1 MIDTLRPMERGSLW
15 SLPNA
20 LSFSRLFLAAAFA
33 AVQEREARLA
43 LILAASLTDFLD
55 GWFAR
60 RSKTISK
67 WGELLDPIAD
77 RAFVFTA
84 LSVLLFERTITTLQY
99 FVVLSRDLATAI
111 AFVVARSVAW
121 LRPVSF
127 RARGAGKVVTAL
139 QLITLIIA
147 LSHPELV
154 ARLIPIVAAASV
166 VAIADY
172 AATMWRQ
179 RAR

>member
-1 MIDTLRPMERGSLW
+1 MERGSLW

-20 LSFSRLFLAAAFA
+20 LSLSRLFLAVAFA
-33 AVQEREARLA
+33 VVQVREARLA
-43 LILAASLTDFLD
+43 LILAAALTDFLD
-55 GWFAR
+55 GWLAR

-84 LSVLLFERTITTLQY
+84 LSVLLVERTLTTLQY

-111 AFVVARSVAW
+111 AFVIARSVAW

-127 RARGAGKVVTAL
+127 RARLAGKVVTAL
-139 QLITLIIA
+139 QLSTLILA
-147 LSHPELV
+147 LTHPDLV
-154 ARLIPIVAAASV
+154 SRLIPIVAIASA

-172 AATMWRQ
+172 AAAMWRQ
-179 RAR
+179 SAR